1 MALHI
6 DDVLDEEIDF
16 HSLSTEEERNAAEQT
31 RQVEVAKV
39 HILRFFADKRLH
51 TGGQVSKAFL
61 FKDRRLSMVMGFSI
75 AEGVDR
81 AYIALE
87 ELSDKVMGGLPGDT
101 RLVLD
106 TLNLLS
112 RSGVPQEYAGG
123 MLCVYLELI
132 EGYFFA
138 P

>member
-6 DDVLDEEIDF
+6 NHFLDEEIDS
-16 HSLSTEEERNAAEQT
+16 HSLFTEEERNAAEQT
-31 RQVEVAKV
+31 RQVEVAKF
-39 HILRFFADKRLH
+39 HMLRFFADKRLH

-61 FKDRRLSMVMGFSI
+61 FKDRRLSMVMRFSI

-87 ELSDKVMGGLPGDT
+87 ELSENVMGGLPGDT
-101 RLVLD
+101 QLVLD

-112 RSGVPQEYAGG
+112 QSGVPQKYAGG